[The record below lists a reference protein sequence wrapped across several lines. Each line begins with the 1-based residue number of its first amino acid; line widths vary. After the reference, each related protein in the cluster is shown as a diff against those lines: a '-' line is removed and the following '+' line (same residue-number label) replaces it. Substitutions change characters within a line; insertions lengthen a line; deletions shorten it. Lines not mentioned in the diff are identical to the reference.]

1 MWEPLKIIIIAYV
14 GWNEDLGLS
23 EVSGNEKEGM
33 DFRGINELIGCVDW
47 AHWIC
52 REKKQSRLA

>member
-14 GWNEDLGLS
+14 GWNEGLGLS

-33 DFRGINELIGCVDW
+33 DFRGINELIGW
-47 AHWIC
+47 L
-52 REKKQSRLA
+52 STLNM